1 MWSTVALIWL
11 ASTILYLDLAHRAP
25 VIEGMD

>member
-11 ASTILYLDLAHRAP
+11 ASAVLFLVFAHRAP
-25 VIEGMD
+25 VIEEMD

>member
-11 ASTILYLDLAHRAP
+11 ASAVLFLELAQRAP
-25 VIEGMD
+25 EIEGMD